1 MKVCV
6 VGCGG
11 ATVSGEADCSG
22 HQRKRTVGTVNRRE
36 RAHRGTGQER
46 GTAAWKRYQ
55 TGESHS
61 IFIVYK

>member
-1 MKVCV
+1 MNVYV

-22 HQRKRTVGTVNRRE
+22 YQRKRTVGTVNRRE

-46 GTAAWKRYQ
+46 RTAAWKRYQ
-55 TGESHS
+55 TGKSHC
-61 IFIVYK
+61 IFTVYK